1 MFLHYFQHPP
11 GSGMPILSLF
21 HVSAPLLSCDADL
34 CNADLVAI
42 SRECATLALLCKSK
56 ESLAWQVV
64 LHVGFVRVALFM
76 ASERGSRFRNVS
88 LPGSWINHVRVFA
101 ERSPTPY
108 FYNELAPSR

>member
-1 MFLHYFQHPP
+1 MQ
-11 GSGMPILSLF
+11 ILSLF
-21 HVSAPLLSCDADL
+21 RASAPLWSCDADL

-42 SRECATLALLCKSK
+42 SRERVTLALLCKSK

-88 LPGSWINHVRVFA
+88 LPGSWINHVFPVRA
-101 ERSPTPY
+101 
-108 FYNELAPSR
+108 

>member
-1 MFLHYFQHPP
+1 MQ
-11 GSGMPILSLF
+11 ILSLF
-21 HVSAPLLSCDADL
+21 HVSAPLWSCDADL

-42 SRECATLALLCKSK
+42 SRECVTLALLCKSK

-88 LPGSWINHVRVFA
+88 LPGSWINHV
-101 ERSPTPY
+101 
-108 FYNELAPSR
+108 APADSARIC

>member
-1 MFLHYFQHPP
+1 MPHFGAVLP
-11 GSGMPILSLF
+11 GSGMQILSLF
-21 HVSAPLLSCDADL
+21 HVSAPLCSCDADL

-42 SRECATLALLCKSK
+42 SRECVTLALLSKSK

-88 LPGSWINHVRVFA
+88 LPGSWINHVDVVGQFRP
-101 ERSPTPY
+101 R
-108 FYNELAPSR
+108 LKK